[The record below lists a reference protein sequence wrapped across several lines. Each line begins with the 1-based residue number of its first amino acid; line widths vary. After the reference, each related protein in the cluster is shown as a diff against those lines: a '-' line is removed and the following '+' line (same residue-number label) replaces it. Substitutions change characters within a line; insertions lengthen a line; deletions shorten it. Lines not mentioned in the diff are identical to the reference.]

1 MTSSKRSAG
10 PGQVPDPATVVD
22 RLAALVLETAPG
34 RRARVAVDGAGC
46 SGKSSLAD
54 RLAAAI
60 SPQRP
65 VVRASV
71 DDFNRPRAHRYRRG
85 LESAR
90 GCYEDTFDERALRT
104 ELIDPMSPGGS
115 GLHRTRV
122 FDAVTDR
129 PVDQPARLAAP
140 DAVLLLDGCR
150 LRRPALADCWDLV
163 VLLLVPEE
171 ELLRRAVVRDA
182 DLFGAPEQVEHRYRT
197 RYLPA
202 ERLYE
207 QQVRPAESAD
217 VVLDNT
223 DPAAPVVLRWPE

>member
-1 MTSSKRSAG
+1 MSPSRRSAG
-10 PGQVPDPATVVD
+10 SVRVPDPATVVD
-22 RLAALVLETAPG
+22 RLAALVLDTARG
-34 RRARVAVDGAGC
+34 RRARVAIDGPGC
-46 SGKSSLAD
+46 SGKTSLAD
-54 RLAAAI
+54 RLATAI
-60 SPQRP
+60 SPHRP
-65 VVRASV
+65 VVRASI

-90 GCYEDTFDERALRT
+90 GCYEDTFDEKALRT
-104 ELIDPMSPGGS
+104 QLIDPWSPGGS

-122 FDAVTDR
+122 FDAVTDQ

-150 LRRPALADCWDLV
+150 LRRPDLADCWDLV
-163 VLLLVPEE
+163 VLLLVPEV

-182 DLFGAPEQVEHRYRT
+182 HLFGAPEQVEYRYRN

-207 QQVRPAESAD
+207 REARPADSAD
-217 VVLDNT
+217 VLLDNL